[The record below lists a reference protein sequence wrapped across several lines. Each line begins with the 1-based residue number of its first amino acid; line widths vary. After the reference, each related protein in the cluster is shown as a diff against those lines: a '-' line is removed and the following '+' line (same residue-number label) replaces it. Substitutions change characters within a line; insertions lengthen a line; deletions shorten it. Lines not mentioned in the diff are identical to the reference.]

1 MPSKIRITLFAL
13 CLVFVAALV
22 GVSAQTTHQVV
33 LTWTASTVPTGAPPV
48 TQYNILRGS
57 TSGGEG
63 STPIG
68 TSTTPTYTDTTV
80 VAGSTYFYAVTA
92 QNQCN
97 GAAPIA
103 PCVSAKSNEVGPLVI
118 PNNVAPNAPTN
129 LTGTAQ

>member
-1 MPSKIRITLFAL
+1 MPGKIRTT
-13 CLVFVAALV
+13 VFVLLFVLAAALV
-22 GVSAQTTHQVV
+22 TVSAQTAHQVV
-33 LTWTASTVPTGAPPV
+33 LSWTASTVPAGAAPV

-57 TSGGEG
+57 TAGGEG
-63 STPIG
+63 ATPIG
-68 TSTTPTYTDTTV
+68 SSTTPTYTDTTV
-80 VAGSTYFYAVTA
+80 VAGSTYFYTVTA